1 MSQTAQIARAMYRTR
16 VTTQIVLCRHADA
29 VGERSGL
36 PDEDRYLSAEGRLAA
51 RELGGLLADA
61 GIRIAAAASSPLV
74 RAVQTA
80 ELVVGAIGWAGT
92 VEVTSRLAPGA
103 GSRAAVD
110 WLQQSAQAVAGRG
123 ALVCFGHEPSISA
136 LAELLGGGEH
146 VSAFRKAE
154 ACLIEDGA
162 IRWRLA
168 P

>member
-1 MSQTAQIARAMYRTR
+1 MYRTR

-29 VGERSGL
+29 VGERPGL
-36 PDEDRYLSAEGRLAA
+36 PDGDRYLSAEGRLAA
-51 RELGGLLADA
+51 RALGGLLAEA
-61 GIRIAAAASSPLV
+61 GIRIAAAATSPLV

-80 ELVVGAIGWAGT
+80 ELVVGAIGWAGA
-92 VEVTSRLAPGA
+92 VEATHRLAPGA

-110 WLQQSAQAVAGRG
+110 WLQQAAQAVAGRG

-154 ACLIEDGA
+154 ACLIEDG
-162 IRWRLA
+162 IVGWRLA